1 MAPLKELVQA
11 IFEKTRAGK
20 LLWSELAS
28 NAFLT
33 NIGDNS
39 AVISREGNNFDLVFR
54 NSEGHVL
61 EEIYAGRSEYNEANL
76 DELYEAA
83 RRQALR
89 VNETLIE
96 MKRNLDKL

>member
-1 MAPLKELVQA
+1 MPALREIVQT
-11 IFEKTRAGK
+11 ILEKTRAGK

-28 NAFLT
+28 DVFLA

-39 AVISREGNNFDLVFR
+39 VVISGRGNSYDLVFR
-54 NSEGHVL
+54 NSEGH
-61 EEIYAGRSEYNEANL
+61 IL
-76 DELYEAA
+76 DEIDIERPEYYEINLNELYDIV

-89 VNETLIE
+89 VDETLIE